1 MCFPEM
7 ENKLRVATLWNEYSF
22 MKRQPLFVVS
32 FLINVCIEMIVLPIQ
47 IYVFI
52 CFFICKIKLSHDEG
66 FGCGH
71 ILL

>member
-52 CFFICKIKLSHDEG
+52 CFFFC
-66 FGCGH
+66 
-71 ILL
+71 